1 MYTINEIEK
10 IISRFKKNKTFIC
23 AFLTACYTGMRTGEV
38 FALTWDDI
46 DFENRTIKITKTV
59 YAKDKC
65 KEGRWYIGTT
75 KTEGSDREVY
85 MCDTLFSVLFNYKE
99 QQDRN
104 KKEFGNKYK
113 CYSLK
118 EIKNKYGKVV
128 EYVIIKSSSKKDRVE
143 MVFTKSDGRYSGT
156 DVIKY
161 PFKIIRNDLG
171 IKARFYDLRGS
182 FATTSL
188 RNGCETKD
196 IAEVLG
202 HRRIETTEKY
212 YISST
217 NNYKIN
223 VTKSFEKSF
232 KFFNSII

>member
-1 MYTINEIEK
+1 MYTLDEIEK
-10 IISRFKKNKTFIC
+10 ILLRFKKNKTFIC
-23 AFLTACYTGMRTGEV
+23 TFLTACYTGMRTGEV

-46 DFENRTIKITKTV
+46 DLKNRIIKVSKTV
-59 YAKDKC
+59 YAKDKN
-65 KEGRWYIGTT
+65 KKGRWYIGTT
-75 KTEGSDREVY
+75 KTEGSKREVY
-85 MCDTLFSVLFNYKE
+85 ICDTLYSILVNYKK

-104 KKEFGNKYK
+104 KKEFGKMYKY
-113 CYSLK
+113 YSLK

-128 EYVIIKSSSKKDRVE
+128 EYVIAESKVRKDKVD
-143 MVFTKSDGRYSGT
+143 MVFTKNDGTYSGT

-161 PFKIIRNDLG
+161 PFKIIRNELG

-188 RNGCETKD
+188 RNGCEIKD

-217 NNYKIN
+217 EKDKRR
-223 VTKSFEKSF
+223 VAKSFEKSLNI
-232 KFFNSII
+232 FNNII

>member
-1 MYTINEIEK
+1 
-10 IISRFKKNKTFIC
+10 
-23 AFLTACYTGMRTGEV
+23 MRTGEV

-46 DFENRTIKITKTV
+46 DLENRTIDITKTV
-59 YAKDKC
+59 YAKDKN
-65 KEGRWYIGTT
+65 KEGRWYIGST
-75 KTEGSDREVY
+75 KTEGSKREVY
-85 MCDTLFSVLFNYKE
+85 ICDTLYSILINYKE
-99 QQDRN
+99 QQDKN
-104 KKEFGNKYK
+104 KKEFGKKYK
-113 CYSLK
+113 YYSLK

-128 EYVIIKSSSKKDRVE
+128 EYVIVESKSKKDRVD
-143 MVFTKSDGRYSGT
+143 MVFTKRNGIYSGT

-161 PFKIIRNDLG
+161 PFKIIRNELG

-188 RNGCETKD
+188 RSGCEIKD

-217 NNYKIN
+217 NKDKIN

-232 KFFNSII
+232 NFFNNII

>member
-1 MYTINEIEK
+1 M
-10 IISRFKKNKTFIC
+10 RFKKNKTFIC

-46 DFENRTIKITKTV
+46 DLENRTIKITKTV
-59 YAKDKC
+59 YAKDKS
-65 KEGRWYIGTT
+65 KEGRWYIGST
-75 KTEGSDREVY
+75 KTEGSEREVY
-85 MCDTLFSVLFNYKE
+85 ICDTLYSILVNYKE
-99 QQDRN
+99 QQDKN
-104 KKEFGNKYK
+104 KKEFGKKYK
-113 CYSLK
+113 YHSLK

-128 EYVIIKSSSKKDRVE
+128 EYVIVESKSKKDRVD
-143 MVFTKSDGRYSGT
+143 MVFTKRNGLYSGT

-161 PFKIIRNDLG
+161 PFKIIRNELG

-188 RNGCETKD
+188 RSGCEIKD

-217 NNYKIN
+217 EKDKIQ
-223 VTKSFEKSF
+223 VTKSFEKSL
-232 KFFNSII
+232 KFFNNII